1 MASFGISFCPHCN
14 KPVDF
19 SIRAGGIS
27 KSKIGTPTVCTCKH
41 YGEQFTDGMKEWKEM
56 SAIEKTSEII
66 RFVTLDIIITLVAG
80 FVVALG
86 VSIPLNLTTNTM
98 CVIFLCAAV
107 AALAVSIFLNVR
119 KIRLSNK
126 RLAEKQ
132 E

>member
-1 MASFGISFCPHCN
+1 MSQEISGSYTQRRRNACGEA
-14 KPVDF
+14 DR
-19 SIRAGGIS
+19 IRLARL
-27 KSKIGTPTVCTCKH
+27 
-41 YGEQFTDGMKEWKEM
+41 FLWKEM

-66 RFVTLDIIITLVAG
+66 RFIGLDIIITLVAG

>member
-1 MASFGISFCPHCN
+1 
-14 KPVDF
+14 
-19 SIRAGGIS
+19 
-27 KSKIGTPTVCTCKH
+27 
-41 YGEQFTDGMKEWKEM
+41 M

-86 VSIPLNLTTNTM
+86 VSIPLNLTTNAM
-98 CVIFLCAAV
+98 CVIFLCAAL